1 MLIDLFIVRM
11 FTFLMPPQ
19 EYSLMELGNTFWL
32 WGVLI
37 VQRSVEKNLEFRV
50 SKKISPKTSGNDNQ
64 FRFRLLKKASSNSFV
79 VFRFHTFDFKRKGV
93 ITAKTPRIEF
103 NLSNLHFRC
112 LHELNIAFHCT
123 WTLENSG
130 QCRFQLA

>member
-1 MLIDLFIVRM
+1 MLIDLFILRM

-19 EYSLMELGNTFWL
+19 ENSLMELGNTFWL

-37 VQRSVEKNLEFRV
+37 VQRSVERNLEFHV
-50 SKKISPKTSGNDNQ
+50 SKKKSPKTFGGDSQ

-79 VFRFHTFDFKRKGV
+79 VYRFHTLDFKRKGV
-93 ITAKTPRIEF
+93 ITTKTPRIEF
-103 NLSNLHFRC
+103 ALSNLHFRC
-112 LHELNIAFHCT
+112 LHELNMPFYCT
-123 WTLENSG
+123 WTLENSR